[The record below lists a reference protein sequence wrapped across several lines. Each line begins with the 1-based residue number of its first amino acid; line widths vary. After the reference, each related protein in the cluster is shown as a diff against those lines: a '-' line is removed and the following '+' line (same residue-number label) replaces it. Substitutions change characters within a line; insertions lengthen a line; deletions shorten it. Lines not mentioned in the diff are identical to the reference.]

1 MDATLVWDERALLG
15 EGPLWDEREQCLH
28 WVDVERCTLHTL
40 RPGTGERT
48 STRYDARISSVGLR
62 EGGGLVVAH
71 DRGFS
76 VLDEG
81 RLHPIDASVCP
92 PGAPKATRFPG
103 RASAALPPTLPATGP
118 RMNDGACDAAGRYWA
133 GSVAPDGAPGTGAL
147 YRLDPDG
154 TVEAVVIG
162 VGCSN
167 GIDWSLDGETMYY
180 VDSLAHGIDA
190 FDYDVATGDI
200 SGRRRV
206 AEIPPEDGLPDGLT
220 VDSGGTIWLAI
231 WGGSRVR
238 RYSPDGELLEE
249 LRLPVSRVTSC
260 IFGGGDLDTLYV
272 TSARTGLS
280 EDVLTREPHAGSLF
294 SFTPGVRGRPAFRFA
309 G

>member
-15 EGPLWDEREQCLH
+15 EGPLWDEREQRLH
-28 WVDVERCTLHTL
+28 WVDVDRCTLHTL

-62 EGGGLVVAH
+62 ESGGLVVAH

-76 VLDEG
+76 VLEDG

-92 PGAPKATRFPG
+92 
-103 RASAALPPTLPATGP
+103 SGP

-167 GIDWSLDGETMYY
+167 GIDWSPDGETMYY

-200 SGRRRV
+200 SARRRV
-206 AEIPPEDGLPDGLT
+206 AEIAPEDGLPDGLT
-220 VDSGGTIWLAI
+220 VDSEGTIWLAI

-249 LRLPVSRVTSC
+249 LRLPVSLVTSC
-260 IFGGGDLDTLYV
+260 IFGGGDLETLYV

-280 EDVLTREPHAGSLF
+280 DDVLTSEPHAGSLF